1 MPASRPSSRLAALI
15 LALACWA
22 DAGPALGQA
31 GYPARA
37 VQFVVPYPPGGSN
50 DIFGRALAK
59 RLADAFGQ
67 PFVIDNKPGAGG
79 SVGAAFVAKAAP
91 DGYTIAIVSSSFT
104 TNAAVQA
111 NAPFDPVAGFAP
123 VAMVG
128 RGPLILAVSQQVPA
142 NTPQEF
148 FALAKQR
155 GGKLNYA
162 SSGPGSINQF
172 ATELLKSAAGIQMT
186 HVPYKGMGPAT
197 NDLIGGHVDV
207 LVASVTSLIQH
218 VHSGKVKG
226 IGVTSL
232 KPSALAPG
240 LPALAE
246 SGAKGYEAELWWGV
260 LAPRGLPAAVMDKLN
275 GEINKAVAG
284 AEMREFL
291 RREGAEPAPMPP
303 AAFAAVVHKDIERW
317 KKVAKDAGIHAE

>member
-1 MPASRPSSRLAALI
+1 MPASSRSNRLPWLALI
-15 LALACWA
+15 LALAG
-22 DAGPALGQA
+22 GPALGQGA
-31 GYPARA
+31 YPSKAL
-37 VQFVVPYPPGGSN
+37 QFVVPYPPGGSN

-67 PFVIDNKPGAGG
+67 PVVIDNKPGAGG
-79 SVGAAFVAKAAP
+79 SVGAGFVAKAAP

-111 NAPFDPVAGFAP
+111 NPPFDPVTGFTP
-123 VAMVG
+123 VAMLG
-128 RGPLILAVSQQVPA
+128 KGPLILAVSQQVPA
-142 NTPQEF
+142 KTPQEF
-148 FALAKQR
+148 FALAKAR
-155 GGKLNYA
+155 AGKLNYA

-172 ATELLKSAAGIQMT
+172 ATELLKSAAGIDMT

-232 KPSALAPG
+232 KPSALVPG

-246 SGAKGYEAELWWGV
+246 SGAPGYEAELWWGI
-260 LAPRGLPAAVMDKLN
+260 LAPRGLPGTVLDRLN
-275 GEINKAVAG
+275 AEINKAVAS
-284 AEMREFL
+284 ADMKEFL
-291 RREGAEPAPMPP
+291 LREGAEPAAMTA
-303 AAFAAVVHKDIERW
+303 AAFASVVGKDIERW

>member
-1 MPASRPSSRLAALI
+1 LLLI
-15 LALACWA
+15 LALAC
-22 DAGPALGQA
+22 GPALGQPA
-31 GYPARA
+31 YPSKSL
-37 VQFVVPYPPGGSN
+37 QFVVPYPPGGSN

-67 PFVIDNKPGAGG
+67 PVVIDNKPGAGG
-79 SVGAAFVAKAAP
+79 SVGAGFVAKAAP

-111 NAPFDPVAGFAP
+111 NAPFDPVNGFTP
-123 VAMVG
+123 VAMLG
-128 RGPLILAVSQQVPA
+128 KGPLILAVSQQVPA
-142 NTPQEF
+142 KTPQEF
-148 FALAKQR
+148 FALAKAR

-172 ATELLKSAAGIQMT
+172 ATELLKSAAGIDMT

-232 KPSALAPG
+232 KTSALVPG

-246 SGAKGYEAELWWGV
+246 SGAPGYEAELWWGI
-260 LAPRGLPAAVMDKLN
+260 LAPRGLPAAMLDKLN
-275 GEINKAVAG
+275 GEINKAVSSAD
-284 AEMREFL
+284 MKEFL
-291 RREGAEPAPMPP
+291 LREGAEPAPMAP
-303 AAFAAVVHKDIERW
+303 AAFAAVVRKDIERW
-317 KKVAKDAGIHAE
+317 KKVAKEAGIHAE

>member
-1 MPASRPSSRLAALI
+1 MPASSRSRLLLI
-15 LALACWA
+15 LALAC
-22 DAGPALGQA
+22 GPALGQPA
-31 GYPARA
+31 YPSKSL
-37 VQFVVPYPPGGSN
+37 QFVVPYPPVGSN

-67 PFVIDNKPGAGG
+67 PVVIDNKPGAGG
-79 SVGAAFVAKAAP
+79 SVGAGFVATAAP

-111 NAPFDPVAGFAP
+111 NAPFDPVNGFTP
-123 VAMVG
+123 VAMLG
-128 RGPLILAVSQQVPA
+128 KGPLILAVSQQVPVK
-142 NTPQEF
+142 TPQEF
-148 FALAKQR
+148 FVLAKAR

-172 ATELLKSAAGIQMT
+172 ATELLKSAAGIDMT

-232 KPSALAPG
+232 KTSALVPG

-246 SGAKGYEAELWWGV
+246 SGAPGYEAELWWGI
-260 LAPRGLPAAVMDKLN
+260 LAPRGLPAAMLDKLN
-275 GEINKAVAG
+275 GEINKAVSSAD
-284 AEMREFL
+284 MKEFL
-291 RREGAEPAPMPP
+291 LREGAEPAPMAP
-303 AAFAAVVHKDIERW
+303 AAFAAVVRKDIERW
-317 KKVAKDAGIHAE
+317 KKVAKEAGIHAE